1 MVTRGRTRRRRT
13 GRPTWPRASSA
24 ASLGSSL
31 LVAAALLGCGDSPRV
46 LAPII
51 DLPAT
56 RPALPF
62 PDVTELTLE
71 IAHAGDPQ
79 SLTMKTF
86 RRGDTVELSDV
97 PIGETLV
104 IHLTGLVNGQE
115 IAYGRSCPFT
125 IAEQGDVPT
134 PHIFFSSNRSWSPFE
149 GVPVGL
155 RRNGLAVAN
164 HLGQAVFLSGTDGT
178 GAPVSTVDQFV
189 AADGSFADL
198 TTIAARTAPQ
208 VAELGDHRFLISGG
222 MDPTTNQAAAFFELL
237 EVDASPESR
246 VARVDDALAVRDG
259 AAVALANGRVAIIGG
274 VALGDVAPI
283 GRVVIVAPDGS
294 TVKSFQSRANLAR
307 PRMGHTATRLGDDLG
322 SFVLVAG
329 GLDGAGPVATA
340 ELFKPLRE
348 EFVPITGANP
358 TMIVPRH
365 HHRAVRM
372 PDGSVLIIGGFDAA
386 GVPVRTLELFSLDA
400 GFVAVPTR
408 LPDGAGVVDFSLTR
422 LPDNR
427 LLLVGG
433 RTVVGGPATTRAF
446 VIGLD
451 VFDGTVDVTSG
462 GQIQFARAG
471 HQAVQLC
478 DGTVMVVGGTDRVE
492 PAERYNP
499 SSTSR
504 R

>member
-1 MVTRGRTRRRRT
+1 MVARTNDRVWWAT
-13 GRPTWPRASSA
+13 V
-24 ASLGSSL
+24 SLA
-31 LVAAALLGCGDSPRV
+31 LVASASPFGCGDSTRV
-46 LAPII
+46 LAPVI

-71 IAHAGDPQ
+71 VARAGDPQ
-79 SLTMKTF
+79 SLTTKTF
-86 RRGDTVELSDV
+86 RRGDTIELADV
-97 PIGETLV
+97 PIGENLV
-104 IHLTGLVNGQE
+104 IHVTGLVNGQE

-125 IAEQGDVPT
+125 VAEQGDLPT
-134 PHIFFSSNRSWSPFE
+134 PHIFFSSNRSWSPLP
-149 GVPVGL
+149 GVPVPL
-155 RRNGLAVAN
+155 RRDGIAVAN
-164 HLGQAVFLSGTDGT
+164 HLGQAVFLSGTDAA
-178 GAPVSTVDQFV
+178 GALLPTVDQFV
-189 AADGSFADL
+189 ATDGSFAEL
-198 TTIAARTAPQ
+198 TSIAARTAPQ

-222 MDPTTNQAAAFFELL
+222 VDPATNQAAAFFELL

-246 VARVDDALAVRDG
+246 VARVDAPLAVRDG
-259 AAVALANGRVAIIGG
+259 AAVALASGRVAIIGG
-274 VALGDVAPI
+274 AALGDSMPV

-294 TVKSFQSRANLAR
+294 TIRSFQSRANLVK
-307 PRMGHTATRLGDDLG
+307 PRMGHTATRLGDDPG

-329 GLDGAGPVATA
+329 GLDGTAPVATA

-348 EFVPITGANP
+348 EFVPVAGANP
-358 TMIVPRH
+358 MMIVPRH

-386 GVPVRTLELFSLDA
+386 GVPVRTMELFSLDA

-433 RTVVGGPATTRAF
+433 RAAVGGPATTSAF

-451 VFDGTVDVTSG
+451 VFDGTVEVISG

-478 DGTVMVVGGTDRVE
+478 DGTVMLVGGTDVVA

>member
-1 MVTRGRTRRRRT
+1 MVRRSRTRSSRTRRWAWT
-13 GRPTWPRASSA
+13 AVGSS

-31 LVAAALLGCGDSPRV
+31 LLAAALHACGDSPRV
-46 LAPII
+46 LTPII

-62 PDVTELTLE
+62 PDINELTLE
-71 IAHAGDPQ
+71 VARAGDTQ
-79 SLTMKTF
+79 SLTTKTF
-86 RRGDTVELSDV
+86 RRGDNIELADV
-97 PIGETLV
+97 PIGENLV

-115 IAYGRSCPFT
+115 IAYGRSCSFT

-149 GVPVGL
+149 GVPIGQ
-155 RRNGLAVAN
+155 RRNGIAVAN
-164 HLGQAVFLSGTDGT
+164 HQGQAVFLSGTDGA
-178 GAPVSTVDQFV
+178 GAPVVTVDQFV
-189 AADGSFADL
+189 TTDGSFAAL
-198 TTIAARTAPQ
+198 ASIAARTAPQ
-208 VAELGDHRFLISGG
+208 VAELGDQRFLISGG
-222 MDPTTNQAAAFFELL
+222 VDPTTNQAAAFFELL

-246 VARVDDALAVRDG
+246 VARVDDALAVRGG

-274 VALGDVAPI
+274 AALGDVLPI

-294 TVKSFQSRANLAR
+294 TIKSFQSRAKLAR
-307 PRMGHTATRLGDDLG
+307 PRMGHTATRLGDDMG

-365 HHRAVRM
+365 QHRAIRM
-372 PDGSVLIIGGFDAA
+372 PDGSVLIIGGFDAVGA
-386 GVPVRTLELFSLDA
+386 PVRTMELFSLDA

-433 RTVVGGPATTRAF
+433 RTVVGGPATTSAF

-451 VFDGTVDVTSG
+451 VFDGTVEVTSG

-478 DGTVMVVGGTDRVE
+478 DGTVMVVGGTDTVE

>member
-1 MVTRGRTRRRRT
+1 MYISRITRRTTARYV
-13 GRPTWPRASSA
+13 GWPARW
-24 ASLGSSL
+24 GGL
-31 LVAAALLGCGDSPRV
+31 LVSSWALLACGDSPRV
-46 LAPII
+46 LMPVI
-51 DLPAT
+51 DVPTT

-62 PDVTELTLE
+62 PDVTEITLE
-71 IAHAGDPQ
+71 VARAGAAQ
-79 SLTMKTF
+79 SLTTKTF
-86 RRGDTVELSDV
+86 RRGDTLELPDV
-97 PIGETLV
+97 PIGEDLV
-104 IHLTGLVNGQE
+104 LHVTGLVNGQE

-125 IAEQGDVPT
+125 VAELGDLPT
-134 PHIFFSSNRSWSPFE
+134 PHIFFSRNRSWSPIE

-155 RRNGLAVAN
+155 RRNGFAVAN
-164 HLGQAVFLSGTDGT
+164 HQGQAVFLSGTDAA
-178 GAPVSTVDQFV
+178 GAAVTTVDQFV
-189 AADGSFADL
+189 TSEGSFADL
-198 TTIAARTAPQ
+198 TTIAARLAPQ

-222 MDPTTNQAAAFFELL
+222 VDPTTNQAAAFFELL
-237 EVDASPESR
+237 NVDSSPESR
-246 VARVDDALAVRDG
+246 VARFDDLLAVRDG
-259 AAVALANGRVAIIGG
+259 AAVALADGRVAIIGG
-274 VALGDVAPI
+274 AALGDVLPI

-294 TVKSFQSRANLAR
+294 TITSFQSRANLVA
-307 PRMGHTATRLGDDLG
+307 PRMGHTATRLGDDLA

-329 GLDGAGPVATA
+329 GRDGAGPVATA

-348 EFVPITGANP
+348 QFVPITGANP

-372 PDGSVLIIGGFDAA
+372 PDGNVLIIGGFDAA
-386 GVPVRTLELFSLDA
+386 GLPVRTMEIFSLDA
-400 GFVAVPTR
+400 GFVAVPAR

-433 RTVVGGPATTRAF
+433 RTMVGGAAVTSAF

-451 VFDGTVDVTSG
+451 AFDGTVEVTNG
-462 GQIQFARAG
+462 GQLQFARAG

-478 DGTVMVVGGTDRVE
+478 DGTVMLVGGTDTVA

-499 SSTSR
+499 SSRNR